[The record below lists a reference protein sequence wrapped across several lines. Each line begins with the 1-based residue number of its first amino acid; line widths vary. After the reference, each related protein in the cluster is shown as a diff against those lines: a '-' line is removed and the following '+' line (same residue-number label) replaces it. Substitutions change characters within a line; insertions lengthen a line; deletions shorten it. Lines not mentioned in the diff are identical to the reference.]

1 MTLNFKESKFTINEV
16 LSFFFLLFAGGGG
29 GGGGG
34 HLAGSLESLAVASR

>member
-34 HLAGSLESLAVASR
+34 GGALGR